1 MNLSILTLLVVSSA
15 AAQQVTTE
23 ELPGIRNLRRLE
35 TTVAC
40 SGIHPLWWRQSR
52 GDNVADQ
59 AAGR

>member
-35 TTVAC
+35 TE
-40 SGIHPLWWRQSR
+40 
-52 GDNVADQ
+52 